1 MKTEFIKKQ
10 DEVGSK
16 LVKDYHHKLIE
27 DEEKKRELIRSSYF
41 KMN

>member
-10 DEVGSK
+10 DEMCSE
-16 LVKDYHHKLIE
+16 LVKNYHYKQIE
-27 DEEKKRELIRSSYF
+27 EEEKKRELIRSSYF